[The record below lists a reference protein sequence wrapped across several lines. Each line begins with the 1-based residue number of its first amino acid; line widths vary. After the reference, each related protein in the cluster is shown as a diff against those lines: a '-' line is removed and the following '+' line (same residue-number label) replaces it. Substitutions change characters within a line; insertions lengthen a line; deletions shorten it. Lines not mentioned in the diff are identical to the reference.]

1 MIRPEDDTSVAL
13 CSRALRLGRITADY
27 APLAVA
33 DLIDALAQQR
43 RDMRAELDE
52 LQRIYMTPV
61 TQALLRTEYARGFRD
76 AQVQLAR
83 CCPDEEALIYSF
95 GPAWVAASEGGSL
108 RGE

>member
-1 MIRPEDDTSVAL
+1 MIRPDDDPSIAL

-27 APLAVA
+27 TPPAVA

-52 LQRIYMTPV
+52 LQRIYMTPA

-76 AQVQLAR
+76 AQEQLAR
-83 CCPDEEALIYSF
+83 RCPDEEALIYSF
-95 GPAWVAASEGGSL
+95 SPSFVAASESGRFAG
-108 RGE
+108 